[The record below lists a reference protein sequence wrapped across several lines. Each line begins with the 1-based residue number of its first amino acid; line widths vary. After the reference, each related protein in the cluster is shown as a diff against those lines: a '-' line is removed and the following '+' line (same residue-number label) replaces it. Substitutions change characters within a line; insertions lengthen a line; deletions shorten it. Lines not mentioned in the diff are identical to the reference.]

1 MNANKPHTEYT
12 NWQELYLPAESRW
25 QDLKR
30 LSEFILP
37 IIVLVFFATIYAIGV
52 TAIHFEDWF
61 TASNN
66 QFSYYIF
73 LARIFIVVFLPVIAA
88 IAGLRF
94 IFKQTREF
102 ILTIYQPA
110 EDENLTPLVLRRLLG
125 IPPFPPPLN
134 TLLKYPFI
142 VIKEPDLEENHW
154 ARWFG
159 GPATLVIYDGIAL
172 YLERGNKFSRVVG
185 PGAPMPLLERYE
197 RIKEVIDLRP
207 QIKTDSVMPWTKDGI
222 RIKLTI
228 RAEIQID
235 ASPDALEKSAKFRY
249 PFDPLAVKR
258 AVEYSSVKLVNGK
271 LQDVPW
277 VEGAWGTI
285 TASVNAF
292 VAGHSLDELF
302 LAPQNE
308 NSGNSN
314 HHNAHINQHNSQIA
328 ENIEQILSLRISTQV
343 INDIQV
349 SLQKNGIKI
358 QGLQIIHFEVPE
370 KVRELRTRY
379 WESIRQ
385 KISAQRNSRAE
396 AEHIRSREQVHAEA
410 QRTMLMT
417 IIKRLENVPIDQL
430 TESLTLSLS
439 GILDQG
445 LDDPLIRP
453 LIAKE
458 SFAVL
463 DRVRKMLDGKF

>member
-1 MNANKPHTEYT
+1 MNSMKEYTEHT
-12 NWQELYLPAESRW
+12 NWQKLYLPEESHW

-30 LSEFILP
+30 VGKFILP
-37 IIVLVFFATIYAIGV
+37 IVILVFFATIYTIGITV
-52 TAIHFEDWF
+52 FHFEDWF
-61 TASNN
+61 TTSNN
-66 QFSYYIF
+66 QFSYYML
-73 LARIFIVVFLPVIAA
+73 LARIFIVIFLPSIAA

-94 IFKQTREF
+94 IFKQTMEF
-102 ILTIYQPA
+102 MLAMYQP
-110 EDENLTPLVLRRLLG
+110 EEGENLKPLIRRRLLG

-142 VIKEPDLEENHW
+142 VIKEPNLEENHW

-159 GPATLVIYDGIAL
+159 GPATLVIYDGVAL
-172 YLERGNKFSRVVG
+172 YLERGNRFSRIVG

-197 RIKEVIDLRP
+197 RIKEIIDLRP
-207 QIKTDSVMPWTKDGI
+207 QIKIDSVMPWTKDGI

-249 PFDPLAVKR
+249 PFDPLAVKG

-271 LQDVPW
+271 LQDVSW
-277 VEGAWGTI
+277 IEGAWGTI
-285 TASVNAF
+285 TGSVNAF

-314 HHNAHINQHNSQIA
+314 HNTHINQHNSQIA
-328 ENIEQILSLRISTQV
+328 ENIEQILSLKILTQV
-343 INDIQV
+343 INGIQA
-349 SLQKNGIKI
+349 SLQKNGIKVL
-358 QGLQIIHFEVPE
+358 GLQITNFEVPE

-379 WESIRQ
+379 WESIKQ
-385 KISAQRNSRAE
+385 KTSAQRNSRAE
-396 AEHIRSREQVHAEA
+396 AEHIRSREQAHAEA

-417 IIKRLENVPIDQL
+417 ITKRLENIDPDDL
-430 TESLTLSLS
+430 TEPLILSLS

-445 LDDPLIRP
+445 LDDPIVRP

-458 SFAVL
+458 AFAVL
-463 DRVRKMLDGKF
+463 DRMRKLLRERF

>member
-1 MNANKPHTEYT
+1 MNAIKAHIEHT
-12 NWQELYLPAESRW
+12 NGQELYLPAESHW

-30 LSEFILP
+30 IAELLLP
-37 IIVLVFFATIYAIGV
+37 IVVLAFFATMYAVGV
-52 TAIHFEDWF
+52 TAVHYEDWF
-61 TASNN
+61 TVSNN
-66 QFSYYIF
+66 QFSYYMF
-73 LARIFIVVFLPVIAA
+73 LARIFIVISLPVLFA

-94 IFKQTREF
+94 IFNQTREF
-102 ILTIYQPA
+102 VLAIYQPA
-110 EDENLTPLVLRRLLG
+110 EDENLTPLILRRLLG

-142 VIKEPDLEENHW
+142 VIKEPNLEENHW

-197 RIKEVIDLRP
+197 RVKEVIDLRP
-207 QIKTDSVMPWTKDGI
+207 QIKIDSVMPWTKDGI

-249 PFDPLAVKR
+249 PFDPLAVKG

-271 LQDVPW
+271 LQDVSW
-277 VEGAWGTI
+277 IEGAWGSI
-285 TASVNAF
+285 TGSVNAF

-314 HHNAHINQHNSQIA
+314 HNTHINQHNSQIA
-328 ENIEQILSLRISTQV
+328 ENIEQILSRKISTQV
-343 INDIQV
+343 INEIQA
-349 SLQKNGIKI
+349 SLQKNGIKVL
-358 QGLQIIHFEVPE
+358 GLQITDFEVPE

-396 AEHIRSREQVHAEA
+396 AEHIRSREQAHAEA

-417 IIKRLENVPIDQL
+417 ITKRLENIDPDDL
-430 TESLTLSLS
+430 TEPLILSLS

-445 LDDPLIRP
+445 LDDPIVRP

-458 SFAVL
+458 AFAVL
-463 DRVRKMLDGKF
+463 DRMRKLLRERF